1 MLNVLIGP
9 NASGKSNLLDVLGL
23 VRGIPSDM
31 QEAVQSGGGARS
43 WLWESDT
50 AQQPVLE
57 VVVNPG
63 ILELQHR
70 IVLRSIQSELFP
82 VSEQIYHLPDTL
94 LYESRLDSRQAKI
107 RVRRRDQ
114 EPPDSKRQPPPLKSR
129 SGFHFVRLEPL
140 ELGDSELIAFGYP
153 DQENQSILTQL
164 RSRFDYPQMAVLA
177 SVYNSIQIY
186 STWHFG
192 RDAPLR
198 RSQPA
203 DQRGDQLKED
213 YTNLG
218 MVLNQIGTSP
228 EAKQSVIE
236 GLREVYDSF
245 TNYEAIVNS
254 GSVQIYFTEGKWRS
268 IPATRLADGA
278 LRYLCLLTILYNP
291 NSPPVVCIEEPEL
304 GLHPDIIPR
313 LVKHLRV
320 ASERIQVIVTTHSD
334 ILIDALSDTP
344 ESIVV
349 FERHDGPTQMDRLKP
364 EALSVWLKKYRL
376 GELWMSGEIGGT
388 RW

>member
-1 MLNVLIGP
+1 M
-9 NASGKSNLLDVLGL
+9 
-23 VRGIPSDM
+23 
-31 QEAVQSGGGARS
+31 
-43 WLWESDT
+43 
-50 AQQPVLE
+50 
-57 VVVNPG
+57 
-63 ILELQHR
+63 
-70 IVLRSIQSELFP
+70 
-82 VSEQIYHLPDTL
+82 
-94 LYESRLDSRQAKI
+94 
-107 RVRRRDQ
+107 
-114 EPPDSKRQPPPLKSR
+114 
-129 SGFHFVRLEPL
+129 
-140 ELGDSELIAFGYP
+140 
-153 DQENQSILTQL
+153 
-164 RSRFDYPQMAVLA
+164 
-177 SVYNSIQIY
+177 
-186 STWHFG
+186 
-192 RDAPLR
+192 
-198 RSQPA
+198 
-203 DQRGDQLKED
+203 KED

-228 EAKQSVIE
+228 EAKQSIIE
-236 GLREVYDSF
+236 GLRELYDGF

-254 GSVQIYFTEGKWRS
+254 GSVQIYFTEGKRRS

-278 LRYLCLLTILYNP
+278 LRYLRLLTILYNP

-349 FERHDGPTQMDRLKP
+349 FERHDGSTQMDRLKP
-364 EALSVWLKKYRL
+364 EDLSVWLEKYRL